1 MKLTEKEIQKL
12 IISNETSLNEMIQKI
27 TLNNHKILLV
37 KKIDK
42 LIGYIT
48 PLMLK
53 IELQSFGLDYDTN
66 AEKII
71 AQLIIHHTLP
81 GQFICGLTSA
91 VCKDSFLYFST
102 GNIFYKTCCIYRV
115 FTTQ

>member
-37 KKIDK
+37 NKIDK

-53 IELQSFGLDYDTN
+53 IELQPGTLD
-66 AEKII
+66 
-71 AQLIIHHTLP
+71 
-81 GQFICGLTSA
+81 C
-91 VCKDSFLYFST
+91 
-102 GNIFYKTCCIYRV
+102 
-115 FTTQ
+115 